1 MLDGAWKRT
10 VCKTL
15 SNALVTT
22 LRVTL
27 RTELT
32 SIWLP
37 IQFGAIVL
45 AALAAWACA
54 AAMRRRFDLVS
65 ATMGWP
71 PYLRIFVRALIDNFG
86 VLAFMVFIGVARA
99 AIRAWATHPRT
110 YILGVAG
117 DLATAWVVI
126 ALVASLIRN
135 PFINRLVSVTAW
147 TIAAL
152 SILGLLD
159 DTVTALDARAIVI
172 GGLRVTPLLILKT
185 TVLLAVALWAATA
198 TSNFL
203 DRRVQHVSGLTPSIQ
218 VLLAK
223 LIRIGVMTVAIVIVL
238 SAVGIDL
245 SVLAVFTGAIGVGL
259 GFGLQKIV
267 ANFVSGIIL
276 LADKSIKPGDVI
288 TVGDHFGWV
297 ANMGA
302 RYTSVDL
309 KDGRELLV
317 PNEDLVTQRVINWTY
332 SSDLM
337 RLEVKF
343 TTTYDSDLHKTRAA
357 AIAAAQSVRGGAED
371 AAAGLPS
378 DRIRR
383 ERDRI
388 RAVVLDQGR
397 RHRPDQR
404 ALRRDDRAVGHV
416 RARGRQAADPRPG
429 ADHRRAG
436 RSDAAAWLTSTWHC
450 EVLPAC
456 FMVASPP
463 ARIAKL

>member
-1 MLDGAWKRT
+1 MEPDSLQTTLD
-10 VCKTL
+10 TL
-15 SNALVTT
+15 ITT

-27 RTELT
+27 RTELS

-37 IQFGAIVL
+37 IQFGAIAL
-45 AALAAWACA
+45 AALAAWGCA
-54 AAMRRRFDLVS
+54 AVIRRRFDLVS

-71 PYLRIFVRALIDNFG
+71 SYLRVFIRALVDNFG
-86 VLAFMVFIGVARA
+86 VLAFIVIVGFMRA
-99 AIRAWATHPRT
+99 AIRTWATHPRT
-110 YILGVAG
+110 YILGIAA

-126 ALVASLIRN
+126 TLVAGLIRN

-159 DTVTALDARAIVI
+159 EAVNALDSRAILI

-203 DRRVQHVSGLTPSIQ
+203 DRRVQHVGGLTPSIQ
-218 VLLAK
+218 VLVGK
-223 LIRIGVMTVAIVIVL
+223 LIRIGVMTVAIVVVL
-238 SAVGIDL
+238 SAAGIDL
-245 SVLAVFTGAIGVGL
+245 SVLAVFTGAIGVGVGL
-259 GFGLQKIV
+259 GLQKIV
-267 ANFVSGIIL
+267 SNFVSGLIL

-288 TVGDHFGWV
+288 TVGEHFGWV

-343 TTTYDSDLHKTRAA
+343 STTYDSDLHKTRAA
-357 AIAAAQSVRGGAED
+357 AIQAALSIEQVLKTPPPVCHLTGYGATAIEYVLWFWIKD
-371 AAAGLPS
+371 AASGPTGVRSAVMIALWEAF
-378 DRIRR
+378 
-383 ERDRI
+383 ERDGI
-388 RAVVLDQGR
+388 KL
-397 RHRPDQR
+397 PI
-404 ALRRDDRAVGHV
+404 
-416 RARGRQAADPRPG
+416 PG
-429 ADHRRAG
+429 ATRVIV
-436 RSDAAAWLTSTWHC
+436 
-450 EVLPAC
+450 EQ
-456 FMVASPP
+456 
-463 ARIAKL
+463 AK

>member
-1 MLDGAWKRT
+1 MEADGIQDTLD
-10 VCKTL
+10 TL
-15 SNALVTT
+15 ITT

-37 IQFGAIVL
+37 IQFGAIAF
-45 AALAAWACA
+45 AALAAWGCA
-54 AAMRRRFDLVS
+54 AAIRRKFDLVS

-71 PYLRIFVRALIDNFG
+71 SYLRIFVRALIDNFG
-86 VLAFMVFIGVARA
+86 VLAFMLIVGIIRT
-99 AIRAWATHPRT
+99 AIRASAAHPRT

-126 ALVASLIRN
+126 ALVSSLIRN
-135 PFINRLVSVTAW
+135 PFVNRVVAVTAW
-147 TIAAL
+147 SIAAL
-152 SILGLLD
+152 SILNLLD
-159 DTVTALDARAIVI
+159 DAVAALDARAIVI
-172 GGLRVTPLLILKT
+172 GGLRVTPLLVLKT
-185 TVLLAVALWAATA
+185 AVLLLVALWAASA
-198 TSNFL
+198 ASNFL
-203 DRRVQHVSGLTPSIQ
+203 DRRVQHVAGLTPSIQ

-238 SAVGIDL
+238 GAVGIDL
-245 SVLAVFTGAIGVGL
+245 SVLAVFTGAIGVGV
-259 GFGLQKIV
+259 GFGMQKIV

-317 PNEDLVTQRVINWTY
+317 PNEDLVTQRVINWSY

-343 TTTYDSDLHKTRAA
+343 STTYDSDLHRTRAVA
-357 AIAAAQSVRGGAED
+357 VKAAQDVPEVLKAPPPACYLTGYGATAIEYLLWFWIKD
-371 AAAGLPS
+371 AATGPTGVRSAVMIALWDAFAKEGIKLP
-378 DRIRR
+378 I
-383 ERDRI
+383 
-388 RAVVLDQGR
+388 
-397 RHRPDQR
+397 
-404 ALRRDDRAVGHV
+404 
-416 RARGRQAADPRPG
+416 PG
-429 ADHRRAG
+429 ATRVI
-436 RSDAAAWLTSTWHC
+436 L
-450 EVLPAC
+450 EQP
-456 FMVASPP
+456 
-463 ARIAKL
+463 K

>member
-1 MLDGAWKRT
+1 MDPTALQDSLDS
-10 VCKTL
+10 L
-15 SNALVTT
+15 ITT

-32 SIWLP
+32 SVWLP
-37 IQFGAIVL
+37 IQFSAIAL
-45 AALAAWACA
+45 AALAAWALA
-54 AAMRRRFDLVS
+54 NAIRQRFDLVS

-71 PYLRIFVRALIDNFG
+71 PYLRIFMRALIDNAG
-86 VLAFMVFIGVARA
+86 VLAFMLILGVIRT
-99 AIRAWATHPRT
+99 AIRSWVDHPRT
-110 YILGVAG
+110 YILGVAV

-126 ALVASLIRN
+126 VLAASLIRN
-135 PFINRLVSVTAW
+135 PFVNRLVSVAAW
-147 TIAAL
+147 TVAAL

-159 DTVTALDARAIVI
+159 GTVAALDSRAFLI
-172 GGLRVTPLLILKT
+172 GGIRITPLLILKT

-245 SVLAVFTGAIGVGL
+245 SVLAVFTGAIGVGV

-343 TTTYDSDLHKTRAA
+343 NTTYDSDLHKTRAVAIQA
-357 AIAAAQSVRGGAED
+357 ALSVAEVLKVPPPVCHLTGYGSSAIEYVLWFWIKDAATGPTSVRSTVMIALWDTFEREGIS
-371 AAAGLPS
+371 LPK
-378 DRIRR
+378 
-383 ERDRI
+383 
-388 RAVVLDQGR
+388 
-397 RHRPDQR
+397 
-404 ALRRDDRAVGHV
+404 
-416 RARGRQAADPRPG
+416 PG
-429 ADHRRAG
+429 A
-436 RSDAAAWLTSTWHC
+436 
-450 EVLPAC
+450 
-456 FMVASPP
+456 
-463 ARIAKL
+463 ARIIVEQAK

>member
-1 MLDGAWKRT
+1 MEADDLQDTLD
-10 VCKTL
+10 
-15 SNALVTT
+15 ALITT

-37 IQFGAIVL
+37 IQFGAIAL
-45 AALAAWACA
+45 AALAAWGCA
-54 AAMRRRFDLVS
+54 AAIRRRFDLVS

-71 PYLRIFVRALIDNFG
+71 AYLRIFVRALIDNFG
-86 VLAFMVFIGVARA
+86 VLAFMVIIGVTRT
-99 AIRAWATHPRT
+99 AIRTWATHPRT
-110 YILGVAG
+110 YILGIAG

-159 DTVTALDARAIVI
+159 DTVAALDARAIVI
-172 GGLRVTPLLILKT
+172 GGLRVTPLLVLKT
-185 TVLLAVALWAATA
+185 VGAAGGGAVGGDRDQQFPRPPRAARQRA
-198 TSNFL
+198 DAVDPGAARQAHPHRRDDGRHRHRAERGRHRPFGARGVHRR
-203 DRRVQHVSGLTPSIQ
+203 DRRRRRPRP
-218 VLLAK
+218 AED
-223 LIRIGVMTVAIVIVL
+223 RR
-238 SAVGIDL
+238 
-245 SVLAVFTGAIGVGL
+245 
-259 GFGLQKIV
+259 
-267 ANFVSGIIL
+267 NFVSGIIL

-343 TTTYDSDLHKTRAA
+343 STTYDSDLHKTRAA
-357 AIAAAQSVRGGAED
+357 AVQAAQSVEQVLKAPPPVCHLTGYG
-371 AAAGLPS
+371 S
-378 DRIRR
+378 T
-383 ERDRI
+383 RDRI

-397 RHRPDQR
+397 SHRPDRR
-404 ALRRDDRAVGHV
+404 ALRGDDRAVGHV
-416 RARGRQAADPRPG
+416 RARGHQAADARRDAG
-429 ADHRRAG
+429 HRRAG
-436 RSDAAAWLTSTWHC
+436 RSSYCILALALRRLAGA
-450 EVLPAC
+450 P
-456 FMVASPP
+456 
-463 ARIAKL
+463 R

>member
-1 MLDGAWKRT
+1 M
-10 VCKTL
+10 
-15 SNALVTT
+15 
-22 LRVTL
+22 
-27 RTELT
+27 
-32 SIWLP
+32 
-37 IQFGAIVL
+37 
-45 AALAAWACA
+45 
-54 AAMRRRFDLVS
+54 
-65 ATMGWP
+65 
-71 PYLRIFVRALIDNFG
+71 
-86 VLAFMVFIGVARA
+86 
-99 AIRAWATHPRT
+99 
-110 YILGVAG
+110 AG

-159 DTVTALDARAIVI
+159 DTVAALDARAILI
-172 GGLRVTPLLILKT
+172 GGIRVTPLLVLKT
-185 TVLLAVALWAATA
+185 AVLLAVALWAATA

-218 VLLAK
+218 VLLGK

-238 SAVGIDL
+238 SAAGIDL
-245 SVLAVFTGAIGVGL
+245 SVLAVFTGAIGVGVGL
-259 GFGLQKIV
+259 GLQKIV
-267 ANFVSGIIL
+267 SNFVSGIIL

-343 TTTYDSDLHKTRAA
+343 STTYDSDLHKTRAA
-357 AIAAAQSVRGGAED
+357 AVAGGAERRAGAEG
-371 AAAGLPS
+371 AAAGLSP

-383 ERDRI
+383 DRDRI
-388 RAVVLDQGR
+388 CAVVLDQGR
-397 RHRPDQR
+397 GHRPDRR
-404 ALRRDDRAVGHV
+404 ALRGDDRAVGHV
-416 RARGRQAADPRPG
+416 RARGRQAADPRR
-429 ADHRRAG
+429 RRASSSN
-436 RSDAAAWLTSTWHC
+436 R
-450 EVLPAC
+450 P
-456 FMVASPP
+456 
-463 ARIAKL
+463 K

>member
-1 MLDGAWKRT
+1 MEADGMQDTLD
-10 VCKTL
+10 
-15 SNALVTT
+15 ALITT

-32 SIWLP
+32 SVWLP
-37 IQFGAIVL
+37 IQFGVIAL
-45 AALAAWACA
+45 AALAAWGCA
-54 AAMRRRFDLVS
+54 AAIRRKFDLVS

-86 VLAFMVFIGVARA
+86 VLAFMLIIGIIRT
-99 AIRAWATHPRT
+99 AIRASIAHPRT

-135 PFINRLVSVTAW
+135 PFVNRVVSVTAW
-147 TIAAL
+147 SIAAL
-152 SILGLLD
+152 SILRLLD
-159 DTVTALDARAIVI
+159 DTVAALDARAILI
-172 GGLRVTPLLILKT
+172 GGIRVTALLILKT
-185 TVLLAVALWAATA
+185 TILLLVALWAATT

-203 DRRVQHVSGLTPSIQ
+203 DRRVQNVSGLTPSIQ

-317 PNEDLVTQRVINWTY
+317 PNEDLVTQRVINWSY

-343 TTTYDSDLHKTRAA
+343 STTYDSDLHQTRAVA
-357 AIAAAQSVRGGAED
+357 VKAAQGVEQVLKAPPPVCHLTGYGATAIEYVLWFWIKD
-371 AAAGLPS
+371 AATGPTGVRSAVMIALWDMFAKEGIKLP
-378 DRIRR
+378 I
-383 ERDRI
+383 
-388 RAVVLDQGR
+388 
-397 RHRPDQR
+397 
-404 ALRRDDRAVGHV
+404 
-416 RARGRQAADPRPG
+416 PG
-429 ADHRRAG
+429 ATRVI
-436 RSDAAAWLTSTWHC
+436 L
-450 EVLPAC
+450 EQP
-456 FMVASPP
+456 
-463 ARIAKL
+463 K